1 MNITNLYQQQKQ
13 KMENN
18 EVKEVKKT
26 PKHSANTEKII
37 YSTDAIVNSCEQ
49 FCSKNFFEF

>member
-18 EVKEVKKT
+18 EVKEVKKN
-26 PKHSANTEKII
+26 PKHSANTETII